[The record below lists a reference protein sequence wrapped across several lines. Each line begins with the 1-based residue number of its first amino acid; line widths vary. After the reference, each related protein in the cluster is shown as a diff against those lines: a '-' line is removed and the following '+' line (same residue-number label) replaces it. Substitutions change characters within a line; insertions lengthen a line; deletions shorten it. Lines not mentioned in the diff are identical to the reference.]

1 MVRAGLGRWLGAAV
15 AGNFDGLEA
24 ANEYLKIAW
33 YAVRHNLTQTFAG
46 SPVEEDRVWPGR

>member
-1 MVRAGLGRWLGAAV
+1 MAHVGLGRWLGAAV

-46 SPVEEDRVWPGR
+46 SPVEEDRAWPGR